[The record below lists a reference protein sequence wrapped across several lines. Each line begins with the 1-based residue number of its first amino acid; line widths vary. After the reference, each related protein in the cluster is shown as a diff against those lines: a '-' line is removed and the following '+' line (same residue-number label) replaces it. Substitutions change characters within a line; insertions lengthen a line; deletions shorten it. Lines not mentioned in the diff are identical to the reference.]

1 MNVAATMPTMKLRLG
16 VKPNIANFL
25 CCILLVFVINS
36 KSSCSAADLEPSY
49 ISNYDVDITKPT
61 YDEILYKHIPK
72 YTYRKDN
79 TSREKR
85 QVRTNGDESFRQLN
99 IPQIDIPFRDM
110 ATFVT
115 EAEKSI
121 KERLEI
127 LEPKIYQSSARQ
139 IPKSPEWFMSAS
151 SKIKVIA
158 KNMSKVA
165 LVAEEATKYLAKR
178 YGLNKN
184 EITFGLPLA
193 DVRGTKLSTLCQ
205 IKVDFPC
212 QPGKYRAYNGYCN
225 NVQNPNWGVSNRRY
239 LRYLPPEYA
248 DGISVPR
255 QKKDGS
261 FLKSPR
267 EISVAVH
274 TDEDRPHPHLMIISA
289 VWGEFIQH
297 DVSHTP
303 QMAGYLGQRLK
314 CCNVK
319 FEDFHPECYPIKVP
333 ENDPFYKKFDHK
345 KSR

>member
-1 MNVAATMPTMKLRLG
+1 MCIDVAGTQLTMKKLIRLS
-16 VKPNIANFL
+16 VKPNLRYI
-25 CCILLVFVINS
+25 CCYVFTLLFVINFLPCYS
-36 KSSCSAADLEPSY
+36 EEIDENY
-49 ISNYDVDITKPT
+49 FTNYDVDITKPT
-61 YDEILYKHIPK
+61 YDEILYGNVPK
-72 YTYRKDN
+72 YTYSKAIELNPKDITISKARVETN
-79 TSREKR
+79 LEDTKTREKR
-85 QVRTNGDESFRQLN
+85 QARKNGDKVFRQLD

-121 KERLEI
+121 TERLEV

-158 KNMSKVA
+158 KNMSRVA
-165 LVAEEATKYLAKR
+165 LIAEEATKYLAKR

-261 FLKSPR
+261 FFIL
-267 EISVAVH
+267 
-274 TDEDRPHPHLMIISA
+274 LFFIIL
-289 VWGEFIQH
+289 FLL
-297 DVSHTP
+297 
-303 QMAGYLGQRLK
+303 Y
-314 CCNVK
+314 N
-319 FEDFHPECYPIKVP
+319 Y
-333 ENDPFYKKFDHK
+333 
-345 KSR
+345 